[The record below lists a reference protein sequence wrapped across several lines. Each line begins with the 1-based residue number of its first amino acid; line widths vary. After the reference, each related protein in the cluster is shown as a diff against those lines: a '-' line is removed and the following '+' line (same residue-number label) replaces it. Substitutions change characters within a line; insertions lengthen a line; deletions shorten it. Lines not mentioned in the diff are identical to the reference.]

1 MDLRQDQVLPNQ
13 DLVLSDPHQAVRG
26 RTRALDG
33 RKEMTKMSELYPMG
47 LDKRQYTPYSTYMT
61 SNTMTISIALPRA
74 NYTSRQYELYSTP
87 GHGLA
92 AKTINSWMDTE
103 IAAKATEVSLC
114 RGDAKKVRQLAQDI
128 LSAVTKRIYA
138 AKYHSKY
145 GATDTEPEWLISKH
159 ITKVC
164 CQIGGL
170 DQDALDTW

>member
-33 RKEMTKMSELYPMG
+33 SKEMTKLLELYPMG

-61 SNTMTISIALPRA
+61 